1 MILSGRRIAAL
12 CGRKVHAKSHVRFIY
27 ISPGISTTLSL
38 TASVGGS
45 TILYFC
51 YGHITVHDNWSF

>member
-12 CGRKVHAKSHVRFIY
+12 CGRKVHAKSHSHVRFIY

-45 TILYFC
+45 TIL
-51 YGHITVHDNWSF
+51 

>member
-12 CGRKVHAKSHVRFIY
+12 CGRAVHAQSHVRSIY
-27 ISPGISTTLSL
+27 ISSGISTTLSL

-45 TILYFC
+45 TIL
-51 YGHITVHDNWSF
+51 

>member
-12 CGRKVHAKSHVRFIY
+12 CGREVHAKSHVRFIY

-45 TILYFC
+45 TIL
-51 YGHITVHDNWSF
+51 